1 MNCAILCSSEQ
12 PFYTRTMKTQKQS
25 SILSLKF
32 VRKVP
37 SVLKAPPEQLVSDDP
52 CQMIQNFLQPTMQ
65 LPSHPACFC
74 DQSEAPS
81 IAKSPSNVSETSLKS
96 PSVAKSSK
104 CCTGVFPLNKPKTN
118 DNLNFVGKYGCRN
131 VPSSEYKWKFV
142 GDSLQYNVYSKSCTG
157 DGLVFS

>member
-1 MNCAILCSSEQ
+1 MNCAILCSSDQ

-25 SILSLKF
+25 SILSFKF
-32 VRKVP
+32 VRKEP

-52 CQMIQNFLQPTMQ
+52 
-65 LPSHPACFC
+65 LP
-74 DQSEAPS
+74 DDSELSTANNAATKSPSNVSVTSLKSPS

-118 DNLNFVGKYGCRN
+118 DNLNFVGK
-131 VPSSEYKWKFV
+131 
-142 GDSLQYNVYSKSCTG
+142 
-157 DGLVFS
+157 